1 MVNNCRVAQY
11 TQHSSKSAQY
21 KMCCSASVLKSPKL
35 ILRIENGKKFNGHK
49 NINNCLLKHI
59 IKMPLILLEIMSIV
73 HKP

>member
-1 MVNNCRVAQY
+1 
-11 TQHSSKSAQY
+11 
-21 KMCCSASVLKSPKL
+21 MCCSASIVLKSPKL